1 VRRPLPQKKQTN
13 GDKMS
18 VTTENGPVLSAD
30 GKPLKRSLNKAL
42 RAQKLRA
49 LALIAP
55 LLIFVLVTFIA
66 PIGDMLFRSVEN
78 QIVSNT
84 LPNTVR
90 QLQDW
95 DATSGEAPGEPVY
108 EALYY
113 DLFLAA
119 EAKEHTR
126 LGTRLNYEET
136 GISSLF
142 RSSGRSLDDIGE
154 DYIDALE
161 DLNPA
166 WEDEAFWY
174 ALMTGGDGAA
184 ANTALLEEQRLRLA
198 ELTSDSFEGDIGF
211 VPGQAISELLP
222 NTTRAYTAFAFFT
235 VVADEDVVAEEEPWE
250 AVKIALVQ
258 DLKGGADVASYTGPG
273 AAELVEAQ
281 SMLADQ
287 PDIAFRD
294 AFLDMDKD
302 WGKVSNWTTI
312 KTYSP
317 PFTSGYFLNAVD
329 MQKSPDGPEARPEN
343 QQIYGMLFQRTL
355 FMSLMITASCILLA
369 YPIAYL
375 LSNLPLRTAN
385 LLMILVLLPFWTSLL
400 VRTSAWKVM
409 LQQQGVIND
418 TLVWLGLVDDASRLV
433 MINNQFG
440 TIVAMTHILLPFMIL
455 PMYSVMST
463 IPPTYVR
470 AAKSLGAT
478 NWTAF
483 WRVYFPQSVPG
494 IGAGSILV
502 FILAIGY
509 YITPEIVGGT
519 TGTFISNRIAYHISS
534 SLNWGLAAALG
545 SILLVAVLVLYWA
558 YDKIVGIDNVKLG

>member
-1 VRRPLPQKKQTN
+1 
-13 GDKMS
+13 MS
-18 VTTENGPVLSAD
+18 VTTDTGPVLSAD

-66 PIGDMLFRSVEN
+66 PIADMLFRSVEN

-84 LPNTVR
+84 MPRTTAELAEWDSDTSELPGDNVF
-90 QLQDW
+90 
-95 DATSGEAPGEPVY
+95 
-108 EALYY
+108 EALYT
-113 DLFLAA
+113 DIFLAA
-119 EAKEHTR
+119 EAKKHTR
-126 LGTRLNYEET
+126 LGSRLNYEQP
-136 GISSLF
+136 GVSSMF
-142 RSSGRSLDDIGE
+142 RSTGRNVDEIGE
-154 DYIDALE
+154 DQIKALE
-161 DLNPA
+161 DLNGA
-166 WEDEAFWY
+166 WEDETFWFT
-174 ALMTGGDGAA
+174 LMTGGDGAEGNPSLLKQQA
-184 ANTALLEEQRLRLA
+184 ASLSN
-198 ELTSDSFEGDIGF
+198 LTESVYPADIGF
-211 VPGQAISELLP
+211 VPGQAISDLLP
-222 NTTRAYTAFAFFT
+222 QTASAYTSFALFSA
-235 VVADEDVVAEEEPWE
+235 VDNGDVVAEEEPWA
-250 AVKIALVQ
+250 AVKLALIQ
-258 DLKGGADVASYTGPG
+258 DLRSGVDLSSYSGPG
-273 AAELVEAQ
+273 AAELAEAQ
-281 SMLADQ
+281 DLATSLPPVDFKAGFI
-287 PDIAFRD
+287 DIDEEWAD
-294 AFLDMDKD
+294 AE
-302 WGKVSNWTTI
+302 NWTTI
-312 KTYSP
+312 KMYSP
-317 PFTSGYFLNAVD
+317 DFTSGYFLNAVD
-329 MQKSPDGPEARPEN
+329 YQKTPDGFAPRPEDE
-343 QQIYGMLFQRTL
+343 QIYNTLFQRTL
-355 FMSLMITASCILLA
+355 FMSLMIMGSCILLG

-375 LSNLPLRTAN
+375 LANLPMRTAN

-418 TLVWLGLVDDASRLV
+418 TLVWLGLIDEAGRLV

-463 IPPTYVR
+463 IPQTYVR

>member
-1 VRRPLPQKKQTN
+1 
-13 GDKMS
+13 MS

-84 LPNTVR
+84 LPNTVQ

-95 DATSGEAPGEPVY
+95 DASDGEAPGEAVY
-108 EALYY
+108 KALYY
-113 DLFLAA
+113 DLFLAS

-142 RSSGRSLDDIGE
+142 RSTGRSLDDIGE

-161 DLNPA
+161 DLNPV

-198 ELTSDSFEGDIGF
+198 ELTSDSYEGDIGF
-211 VPGQAISELLP
+211 VPGQAISDLLLL
-222 NTTRAYTAFAFFT
+222 TTRAYTAFAFFT
-235 VVADEDVVAEEEPWE
+235 VVAEEDVVAEEEPWE

-258 DLKGGADVASYTGPG
+258 DLKDGADVASYTGPG

-287 PDIAFRD
+287 PDIVFRD
-294 AFLDMDKD
+294 AFLALDKD
-302 WGKVSNWTTI
+302 WGKVSNWATI

>member
-1 VRRPLPQKKQTN
+1 
-13 GDKMS
+13 MS
-18 VTTENGPVLSAD
+18 VTTDTGPVLSAD

-66 PIGDMLFRSVEN
+66 PIADMLFRSVEN

-84 LPNTVR
+84 MPRATAELAAWDSDTSELPDDTVF
-90 QLQDW
+90 
-95 DATSGEAPGEPVY
+95 
-108 EALYY
+108 EALYT
-113 DLFLAA
+113 DMFLAA
-119 EAKEHTR
+119 EAKKHTR
-126 LGTRLNYEET
+126 LGSRLNYEQPGVSSMFRAT
-136 GISSLF
+136 G
-142 RSSGRSLDDIGE
+142 RNVDEIGE
-154 DYIDALE
+154 DQIKALE
-161 DLNPA
+161 DLNPV
-166 WEDEAFWY
+166 WEDETFWFT
-174 ALMTGGDGAA
+174 LMTGGDGAEG
-184 ANTALLEEQRLRLA
+184 NSALLQEQAASLARLTDNTYPA
-198 ELTSDSFEGDIGF
+198 DIGF
-211 VPGQAISELLP
+211 VPGQAISDLLP
-222 NTTRAYTAFAFFT
+222 RTASAYISFALFSA
-235 VVADEDVVAEEEPWE
+235 VDNGDVVAEEEPWA
-250 AVKIALVQ
+250 AVKLALIQ
-258 DLKGGADVASYTGPG
+258 DLRSGVDLSSYSGPG
-273 AAELVEAQ
+273 AAELAEAQ
-281 SMLADQ
+281 DLATSLPPVDFKAGFI
-287 PDIAFRD
+287 DIDEEWAD
-294 AFLDMDKD
+294 AE
-302 WGKVSNWTTI
+302 NWTTI
-312 KTYSP
+312 KMYSP
-317 PFTSGYFLNAVD
+317 DFTSGYFLNAVD
-329 MQKSPDGPEARPEN
+329 YQKTPDGFAPRPEN
-343 QQIYGMLFQRTL
+343 EQIYNTLFQRTL
-355 FMSLMITASCILLA
+355 FMSLMIMGSCILLG

-375 LSNLPLRTAN
+375 LANLPMRTAN

-418 TLVWLGLVDDASRLV
+418 TLVWLGLIDEAGRLV

-463 IPPTYVR
+463 IPQTYVR

>member
-1 VRRPLPQKKQTN
+1 
-13 GDKMS
+13 MS
-18 VTTENGPVLSAD
+18 DTTESGPVLSAD
-30 GKPLKRSLNKAL
+30 GTPLKRSLKRAL
-42 RAQKLRA
+42 RAQKMRA

-66 PIGDMLFRSVEN
+66 PIADMLFRSVEN
-78 QIVSNT
+78 QIVSHT
-84 LPNTVR
+84 LPRTVVA
-90 QLQDW
+90 LQDW
-95 DATSGEAPGEPVY
+95 DADTGEAPSPAVY
-108 EALYY
+108 EALY
-113 DLFLAA
+113 DDMFLAA

-126 LGTRLNYEET
+126 LGTRLNYEQT

-142 RSSGRSLDDIGE
+142 RSTGRGVDDIAE
-154 DYIDALE
+154 DLVDALE
-161 DLNPA
+161 DLDEA
-166 WEDEAFWY
+166 WEDETFWY

-184 ANTALLEEQRLRLA
+184 ANTALLEQQRTRLA
-198 ELTSDSFEGDIGF
+198 DLTSDSFAGDIGF
-211 VPGQAISELLP
+211 VPGQAVSELLP
-222 NTTRAYTAFAFFT
+222 QTTRAYTAFALFT
-235 VVADEDVVAEEEPWE
+235 VIADEDVVAEEEPWE
-250 AVKIALVQ
+250 AVKVALIQ
-258 DLKGGADVASYTGPG
+258 DLKAGADVAGYDGPG
-273 AAELVEAQ
+273 AAELVAAQ
-281 SMLADQ
+281 QMVADL
-287 PDIAFRD
+287 PPIDFKG
-294 AFLDMDKD
+294 AFLAEDED
-302 WGKVSNWTTI
+302 WGAIENWKTI
-312 KTYSP
+312 QVYSP
-317 PFTSGYFLNAVD
+317 EFTSGYFLNAVD
-329 MQKSPDGPEARPEN
+329 MQKGPDGPEARPEN
-343 QQIYGMLFQRTL
+343 QQIYAMLFQRTL
-355 FMSLMITASCILLA
+355 FMSLVIMGSCILLG

-375 LSNLPLRTAN
+375 LSNLPMRTAN
-385 LLMILVLLPFWTSLL
+385 VLMILVLLPFWTSLL

-418 TLVWLGLVDDASRLV
+418 TLVWLGMVDDASRLV

-463 IPPTYVR
+463 IPPSYVR
-470 AAKSLGAT
+470 AARSLGAT

-545 SILLVAVLVLYWA
+545 SILLAAVLILYWA
-558 YDKIVGIDNVKLG
+558 YDKIVGIDNVKLR